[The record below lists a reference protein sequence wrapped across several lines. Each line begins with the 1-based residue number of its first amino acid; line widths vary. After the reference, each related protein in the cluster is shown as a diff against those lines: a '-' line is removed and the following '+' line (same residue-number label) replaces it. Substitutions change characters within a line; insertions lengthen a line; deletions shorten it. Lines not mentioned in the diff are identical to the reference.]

1 MTELSATEIEAES
14 ARLAALRMQML
25 EMHPFWGYILL
36 QLRLTVSFSV
46 PTMATDCVNSI
57 WFNPKYTR
65 RLDSRELGFVLAHE
79 VCHAVLET
87 NARRGNRDHR
97 KWNMATDYAIN
108 DLVSGI
114 TVPGANTRYRDDT
127 AYLYRMPPGGLW
139 KRSYHGM
146 IAETIY
152 EDLCRKKDE
161 SPDETYVNVKL
172 TAADGTELEFPHV
185 PWGGGCRD
193 LHLPLELNEDQ
204 RDILRE
210 RIRAAVEN
218 YQASG
223 SRGDL
228 PGDLLRK
235 IGILD
240 RPKIPWRRVLHRY
253 ADTILHQDDYSL
265 ACPNKRFMVHD
276 LVVPGHYNEKLG
288 HLVVALDT
296 SGSMDSETIRA
307 VLTELLGMVD
317 SSQDI
322 TLIVADCRIQQVVTG
337 DELEPF
343 IAAGR
348 FPGGGGTDHN
358 CVFDYIR
365 EHRLNPC
372 LFVGLTDLDSSFP
385 TRRPPYPV
393 LWLTPEDHE
402 AAPWGRVIELPK
414 ESY

>member
-1 MTELSATEIEAES
+1 MPGKRV
-14 ARLAALRMQML
+14 RLC
-25 EMHPFWGYILL
+25 
-36 QLRLTVSFSV
+36 TFSV

-385 TRRPPYPV
+385 ARKPPYPV